1 MVQKCMTSTVR
12 RIHEIA
18 EQLTPERR
26 QVLLEIAESLVRPS
40 RFFDT
45 MTQNQLFELDGAIT
59 EAERNEGLTSSE
71 LEARLRKIAP
81 SREA

>member
-1 MVQKCMTSTVR
+1 MTNAVR

-18 EQLTPERR
+18 EQLAPDR
-26 QVLLEIAESLVRPS
+26 QQILLEIAEGLSGTS

-45 MTQNQLFELDGAIT
+45 MTANQLGILDGAIA
-59 EAERNEGLTSSE
+59 EAERDDGVPAAEV
-71 LEARLRKIAP
+71 EARLRKIAP